1 MAQTLIPEVLLPL
14 ASVPHHDDEPLH
26 LPLMADKRGTLI
38 LIDRILDPAPLAV
51 IEQDPD
57 PLLQG
62 PDPLQDAEVG
72 VEIAQAVMEVGG
84 GEEALAIV
92 ATVAMTTVAEV
103 GVMEGGEDGECSAT
117 LTARSL
123 WEMEKCMTTIQLAW
137 ACH

>member
-26 LPLMADKRGTLI
+26 LPLTADKRGTLI
-38 LIDRILDPAPLAV
+38 LIDRILDPVPLAA

-62 PDPLQDAEVG
+62 PDPLQDAEVD
-72 VEIAQAVMEVGG
+72 VEIAQAGMGVAG

-103 GVMEGGEDGECSAT
+103 GVMEGGEDGECNAI